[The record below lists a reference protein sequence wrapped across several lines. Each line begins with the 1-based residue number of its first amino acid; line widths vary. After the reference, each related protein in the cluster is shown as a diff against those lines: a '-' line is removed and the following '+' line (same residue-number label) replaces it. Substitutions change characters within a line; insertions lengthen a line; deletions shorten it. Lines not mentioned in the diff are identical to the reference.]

1 MSDINPDYYKKGDK
15 QVFEMMLDIW
25 GVEKYIAFC
34 EMNAFKYRMR
44 LGDKPDQPVERDL
57 AKAKWYETMAKK
69 LRAENK
75 ALKFASIQFASI
87 GVNIGLNLFFMLYL
101 FDPSRP
107 EEGVLFILFANLIAS
122 LVKPLLLYR
131 DFLSIKFSFDLQL
144 AKEMLVYS
152 IPLVIAGFAGIINET
167 LDRIL
172 LKHITYDG
180 LNPASLNFAEEQVGI
195 YSACYK
201 LAM

>member
-44 LGDKPDQPVERDL
+44 LGDKPDQPVEKDL

-75 ALKFASIQFASI
+75 KEVVTFTTTPNPTFTTIQTPTFTSAQRPVI
-87 GVNIGLNLFFMLYL
+87 GGLSP
-101 FDPSRP
+101 FD
-107 EEGVLFILFANLIAS
+107 F
-122 LVKPLLLYR
+122 
-131 DFLSIKFSFDLQL
+131 
-144 AKEMLVYS
+144 
-152 IPLVIAGFAGIINET
+152 
-167 LDRIL
+167 
-172 LKHITYDG
+172 
-180 LNPASLNFAEEQVGI
+180 
-195 YSACYK
+195 
-201 LAM
+201 

>member
-75 ALKFASIQFASI
+75 
-87 GVNIGLNLFFMLYL
+87 
-101 FDPSRP
+101 
-107 EEGVLFILFANLIAS
+107 
-122 LVKPLLLYR
+122 
-131 DFLSIKFSFDLQL
+131 
-144 AKEMLVYS
+144 KEVATFTTMGN
-152 IPLVIAGFAGIINET
+152 PT
-167 LDRIL
+167 
-172 LKHITYDG
+172 T
-180 LNPASLNFAEEQVGI
+180 LNPTPTFTTIQTPTFTTRQSSVIGGLSPFDF
-195 YSACYK
+195 
-201 LAM
+201 